1 MNLMTI
7 MVLLITTLMVIM
19 LLMMMTISK
28 KSMVDS
34 QKSTPFEC
42 GFNPMSYTRLP
53 FSIHFFL
60 VAVLFLVFDIEII
73 MVLPMI
79 LTVKTAITSTWI
91 MTTSLFICILL
102 LGLMHEWNN
111 GMINWTT

>member
-7 MVLLITTLMVIM
+7 MMLLITMLMLMM
-19 LLMMMTISK
+19 LLMMTTISK

-34 QKSTPFEC
+34 QKSSPFEC
-42 GFNPMSYTRLP
+42 GFNPVSYTRLP

-79 LTVKTAITSTWI
+79 ITVKTTITSTWI
-91 MTTSLFICILL
+91 ITTSLFISILL

-111 GMINWTT
+111 GMINWTS